1 MLRETANKGANN
13 DQFEG
18 YCADLAREIAN
29 IIHFDYEIRPV
40 KDGKYGI
47 NETGPWDGMVGE
59 LLRGVSKSSCSP
71 FLKDCRRIVQL
82 STNLSVTFRIIMMLE
97 LLGMHIII

>member
-1 MLRETANKGANN
+1 MLRETIFKETNN

-47 NETGPWDGMVGE
+47 NETGAWDGMVGE
-59 LLRGVSKSSCSP
+59 LLRGVSFYILLIGS
-71 FLKDCRRIVQL
+71 
-82 STNLSVTFRIIMMLE
+82 FRV
-97 LLGMHIII
+97 